1 MTTNFLNV
9 FFIYVRDRTFL
20 IILNANVLCGKA
32 LVFYLSK
39 FCQTMVSCALSSW
52 EMRFPL
58 AISTVQNRFRWK
70 ISENHLSEIRI
81 AVYRSLMRK
90 FDKGDSKILWLRF
103 ERGQKPQLSVKMTQK
118 QEKTEEIRINCREI
132 YVFSFSGISF
142 SAGQKLLPLRQVKTV
157 PKLL

>member
-1 MTTNFLNV
+1 
-9 FFIYVRDRTFL
+9 
-20 IILNANVLCGKA
+20 
-32 LVFYLSK
+32 
-39 FCQTMVSCALSSW
+39 MVSCALSSW